1 MKGNYW
7 CAITSCGSFA
17 ERLNDADSAFD
28 CNRPRVPKR
37 DATPAY
43 LRASLEISAR
53 RDAIHL
59 EVVQTSREKWGEGE
73 IEME

>member
-1 MKGNYW
+1 MVGETMTTDTGNYW
-7 CAITSCGSFA
+7 CAITSRGSFA

-53 RDAIHL
+53 RCDTSGVVV
-59 EVVQTSREKWGEGE
+59 EVAQQT
-73 IEME
+73 